1 MDKFVIISDTRQQE
15 GKHEAKLAYFKA
27 QGYKVVRT
35 KLFVG
40 DYARL
45 DNQTIAIDTKKDFL
59 ELCGNV
65 CGNQHERFRDECKR
79 AKECGIQLI
88 VLREEIPPHGN
99 LAEWHSPRTKVKGET
114 LAKCLRTMQERY
126 GVKFGFCDKASTGK
140 IIINI
145 LKGVDK

>member
-1 MDKFVIISDTRQQE
+1 MIIVEDTRQQG
-15 GKHEAKLAYFKA
+15 GKHEAKNAYFRS
-27 QGYKVVRT
+27 QGIKVIRN
-35 KLFVG
+35 KLYVG

-45 DNQTIAIDTKKDFL
+45 DNQSIAIDTKNSIA
-59 ELCGNV
+59 ELVMDV
-65 CGNQHERFRDECKR
+65 CTGQHERFRDECKR

-88 VLREEIPPHGN
+88 ILIEEIPPHGN
-99 LAEWHSPRTKVKGET
+99 LSEWHSPRTKVKGET